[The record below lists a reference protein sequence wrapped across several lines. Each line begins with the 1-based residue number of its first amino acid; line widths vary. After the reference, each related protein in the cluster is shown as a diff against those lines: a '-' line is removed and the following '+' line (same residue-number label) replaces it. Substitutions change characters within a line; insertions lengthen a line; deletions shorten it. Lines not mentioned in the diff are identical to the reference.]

1 MNINFLKVNKYKKET
16 IFFLICLSIILLNNI
31 LFTYIFRN
39 EPALITNPYFK
50 KSFLYLFT
58 FVVLLGPFLE
68 TYLFQYLPINWLISK
83 VGIEN
88 KIFIIVLS
96 GLFFSTLHAYSWAYQ
111 FAMILPSILLSFFYI
126 ETKLKYGKLNAYFFT
141 SLLHVLMNFIPVF
154 NEFYTYILCC

>member
-39 EPALITNPYFK
+39 EPALISNPYFK

-68 TYLFQYLPINWLISK
+68 TYLFQYLPINWLIKKLGGEKK
-83 VGIEN
+83 VL
-88 KIFIIVLS
+88 IIILS
-96 GLFFSTLHAYSWAYQ
+96 GILFSILHAFSWAYCL
-111 FAMILPSILLSFFYI
+111 AMLLPSIIMCYYYFEL
-126 ETKLKYGKLNAYFFT
+126 KLKYGSANAYFFT
-141 SLLHVLMNFIPVF
+141 SLLHVIMNFVPVF
-154 NEFYTYILCC
+154 NEFYT